1 MHIST
6 IRNIGQ
12 IFQVLRKLLFVK
24 IWAWIRLEYKNW
36 DWCWILMDRKWKVI
50 FWGKMSLQPLTFIV
64 NTSLRHPIWETM
76 NAKPG
81 QWQEMRFSQVN
92 IGIDRQW
99 NYKEKWQLITKN
111 QIEALVVQKNTKSDF
126 GYNDWVRRFVFF
138 LLKH

>member
-1 MHIST
+1 
-6 IRNIGQ
+6 
-12 IFQVLRKLLFVK
+12 
-24 IWAWIRLEYKNW
+24 
-36 DWCWILMDRKWKVI
+36 
-50 FWGKMSLQPLTFIV
+50 MSLQPLTFIV
-64 NTSLRHPIWETM
+64 NTSLGHPIWETM

-81 QWQEMRFSQVN
+81 QWQEMSFSQVN

-126 GYNDWVRRFVFF
+126 GYNDCVRRFVFF